1 MLTPYQLKYARALII
16 CGKRFLSILDNN
28 FSVFLVFI
36 VHLGLEIQMLV
47 NLLYFIQG
55 YRDHVVKD
63 F

>member
-1 MLTPYQLKYARALII
+1 MII
-16 CGKRFLSILDNN
+16 CGERFLSILDNN

-36 VHLGLEIQMLV
+36 VHLGLEIQMPV